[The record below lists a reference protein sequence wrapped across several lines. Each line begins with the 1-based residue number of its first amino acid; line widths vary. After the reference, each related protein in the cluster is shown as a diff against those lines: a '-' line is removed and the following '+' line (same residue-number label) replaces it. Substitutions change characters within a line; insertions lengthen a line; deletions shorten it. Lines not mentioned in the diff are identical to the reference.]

1 MKYIINNQEINI
13 PDNLIKEY
21 EKVAKTKFTQTEL
34 DFFLMQVSSKDITKI
49 EKEITEIIKNTT
61 EVMKNNREIQKQYA
75 NNSVSVRVV

>member
-13 PDNLIKEY
+13 PDNLINEY

-34 DFFLMQVSSKDITKI
+34 DFFLMQVGSKDITKI

-61 EVMKNNREIQKQYA
+61 EVMKNNRDIQKQYA
-75 NNSVSVRVV
+75 NDSVSAGVV